1 VPAKAQALLLC
12 YQNERIAGTVM
23 IEQPARYFSRG
34 WLPFLKQMPMQLFRD
49 AAIVSGAA
57 FVQIT
62 KPRNNKISHLIKRF
76 RVFLNSFL
84 MQQII

>member
-34 WLPFLKQMPMQLFRD
+34 WLPFLKQLLMQRFRD
-49 AAIVSGAA
+49 TAIVSGAA
-57 FVQIT
+57 SAQI
-62 KPRNNKISHLIKRF
+62 KKSRNRKISRLIKRF

-84 MQQII
+84 MRQTI